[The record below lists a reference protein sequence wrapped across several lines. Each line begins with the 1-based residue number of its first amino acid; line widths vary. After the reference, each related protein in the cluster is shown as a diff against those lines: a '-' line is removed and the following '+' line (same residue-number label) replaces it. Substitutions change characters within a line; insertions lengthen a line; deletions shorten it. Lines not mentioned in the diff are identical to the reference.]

1 MNRQAWRHRR
11 VILYYVALVALR
23 MLTGC
28 AAAVLVG
35 VAKVFDTLDD
45 LVIAAV
51 NHQARRL
58 KDERALATFGYSAQD
73 DIDDSTEGPS

>member
-23 MLTGC
+23 VLTGC
-28 AAAVLVG
+28 VSAVLVG

-58 KDERALATFGYSAQD
+58 KTERELATFGYSAHD
-73 DIDDSTEGPS
+73 DIDSSTEGS